1 MAVVKMKKLILAA
14 HKDERDEI
22 LDIMQNEGCV
32 EIFNIEDSCFDEDD
46 AKYVFKEAD
55 TTAKTEMEF
64 NGIKFTYEFLSK
76 FAGKRGGLFKKRDI
90 LTKNEFE
97 SLGTRIDW
105 NDLYNQCKDIEF
117 KLNENKS
124 IKTKIISSIEQ
135 YDEWANLDVS
145 SKNLN
150 ELKSVSYFV
159 GAVSMRYENQLY
171 EDLSNEVDDA
181 YIEIISRMHQNIN
194 FLLICHNND
203 INSVSDILKRY
214 GFSKSNL
221 DFDVKPKDHIEDLK
235 NKIDELDNEYDTLL
249 QKAKE
254 LSLRIDDVEK
264 AYDYVNSKLEKERAK
279 SNLLRTEKTF
289 ILEGWIP
296 EDKEESIEGI
306 LIKRFRDIFIEIEEP
321 SEEDVPP
328 VKLKNNALVE
338 PFEIITGLYS
348 LPSPT
353 ELDPTPLLVPFFMLF
368 FGMMMA
374 DAGYGLMMIA
384 ISVVMLKFMDL
395 EDGMKKMA
403 KLILYCSFPT
413 ILFGIL
419 YGSFFGGIIE
429 MKPLWVSPLDNTM
442 DVLIA
447 SIIMGVIQIYF
458 GLGVKAYS
466 LIKSGKVLDAVYDV
480 FLWYVLLS
488 GLIWMLLGGGKPAK
502 IISIIGALGLL
513 ATQGRESK
521 SIAGKFFGGLY
532 GLYGVTSYLGDALSY
547 SRLLALG
554 LASGLIGWS
563 FNLIIDM
570 LGKGVGALIFGPII
584 FVVGHTFN
592 FLVGGLG
599 TFVHTCRLQ
608 YLEFFGKFFE
618 GGGIEFKPLKYNTKF
633 IKLDME
639 K

>member
-14 HKDERDEI
+14 HKDEKDEI
-22 LDIMQNEGCV
+22 LDAIQDEGCV
-32 EIFNIEDSCFDEDD
+32 EIFNIEDSSLDEDD

-55 TTAKTEMEF
+55 TTASTEMEF
-64 NGIKFTYEFLSK
+64 NNIKFTYDFLGK
-76 FAGKRGGLFKKRDI
+76 FTGKKKDIFKKRDI
-90 LTKNEFE
+90 LTKKEFE
-97 SLGTRIDW
+97 GLDTKIDW

-117 KLNENKS
+117 RLNEIKS
-124 IKTKIISSIEQ
+124 IKAKTISSIEQ
-135 YDEWANLDVS
+135 YDEWLNLDVS

-150 ELKSVSYFV
+150 ELKSVSYFI
-159 GAVSMRYENQLY
+159 GAVSMKYENQLY

-181 YIEIISRMHQNIN
+181 YIEIISKKHQNIN
-194 FLLICHNND
+194 FLLIYHNDD
-203 INSVSDILKRY
+203 IDNVSDILKRY
-214 GFSKSNL
+214 GFSKSTL
-221 DFDVKPKDHIEDLK
+221 DFDIKPKDRIQSLK
-235 NKIDELDNEYDTLL
+235 ENIDKLDGEYEALM
-249 QKAKE
+249 QKGKE

-289 ILEGWIP
+289 ILEGWVP
-296 EDKEESIEGI
+296 EDKGERMEGI
-306 LIKRFRDIFIEIEEP
+306 LVKRFRDIFIEIEEP
-321 SEEDVPP
+321 SDEDMPP

-348 LPSPT
+348 LPLPT
-353 ELDPTPLLVPFFMLF
+353 ELDPTPLLMPFFMVF

-395 EDGMKKMA
+395 KENAKKMA

-413 ILFGIL
+413 IVFGLL
-419 YGSFFGGIIE
+419 YGSFFGGIIP
-429 MKPLWVSPLDNTM
+429 MKPLWVAPLDNTM
-442 DVLIA
+442 EVLGV
-447 SIIMGVIQIYF
+447 SIIMGLIHIYF
-458 GLGVKAYS
+458 GLGIKAYS

-480 FLWYVLLS
+480 FFWYALLS
-488 GLIWMLLGGGKPAK
+488 GLIWLLLGGGKPAE

-554 LASGLIGWS
+554 LSSGLIGWS
-563 FNLIIDM
+563 FNLIIGM
-570 LGKGVGALIFGPII
+570 LGKSVGAIIFGAII

-592 FLVGGLG
+592 FLIGGLG
-599 TFVHTCRLQ
+599 AFVHTCRLQ

-618 GGGIEFKPLKYNTKF
+618 GGGVGFKPLTYSTEF
-633 IKLDME
+633 IKLDMQ